1 MAQVIGCI
9 ISIVIAGWFFVSARS
24 IGRSEIGWVWYT
36 SPRQTIW
43 SFELLIPMLT
53 GGLPGGLIWYYMLKA
68 AALPQLK
75 DEIQQAML
83 NENNN

>member
-1 MAQVIGCI
+1 
-9 ISIVIAGWFFVSARS
+9 
-24 IGRSEIGWVWYT
+24 
-36 SPRQTIW
+36 
-43 SFELLIPMLT
+43 MLT